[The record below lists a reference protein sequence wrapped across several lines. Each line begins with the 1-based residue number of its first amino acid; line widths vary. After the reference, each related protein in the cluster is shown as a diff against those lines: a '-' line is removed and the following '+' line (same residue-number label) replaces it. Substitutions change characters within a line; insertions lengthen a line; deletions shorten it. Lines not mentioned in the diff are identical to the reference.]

1 MNTTDTTTVETPSQ
15 DDSNHPCGGDEKFY
29 MEEFKIF
36 TSAIFDID
44 KRVAQ
49 VFGFTMAA
57 AVSLSTWT
65 AKIILEPEQSVPLA
79 LVYASLMPNLLL
91 LPAYFYLIAQRRDL
105 IGFAAYVRLLET
117 RLGVSGFQTG
127 LHPGEGS
134 LRTNKN
140 RGGES
145 NDPIPYAFWAL
156 FLITALIFLYGIQK
170 SGGSLCQLT
179 ILLIPIGLL
188 SYCHWAWKRIIPDVL
203 PELIEMWADFD
214 KKRKTPK
221 SMGSEY

>member
-1 MNTTDTTTVETPSQ
+1 MNTPPDSTTIEAVSQ
-15 DDSNHPCGGDEKFY
+15 DDSSRPFGRDEKFY

-65 AKIILEPEQSVPLA
+65 AKIILEPVQSVQLP

-91 LPAYFYLIAQRRDL
+91 LPAFFYLIAQRRDL
-105 IGFAAYVRLLET
+105 CGFAAYVRLLET

-145 NDPIPYAFWAL
+145 NDPIPYGFWAL
-156 FLITALIFLYGIQK
+156 FLITAVIFLYGIQK

-179 ILLIPIGLL
+179 ILLIPTGLL
-188 SYCHWAWKRIIPDVL
+188 LYCHWTWKHIILNIL
-203 PELIEMWADFD
+203 PPLIEMWAEWD
-214 KKRKTPK
+214 KKRTAP
-221 SMGSEY
+221 